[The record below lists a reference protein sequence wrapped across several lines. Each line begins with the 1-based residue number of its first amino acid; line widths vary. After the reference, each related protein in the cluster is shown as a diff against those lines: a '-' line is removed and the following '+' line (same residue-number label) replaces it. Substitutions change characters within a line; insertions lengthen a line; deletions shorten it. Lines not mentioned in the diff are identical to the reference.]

1 MTRLELLAPAR
12 TADIGIAAIRC
23 GADAVY
29 IGGPAFGARAAAS
42 NSVED
47 IARLCREA
55 APFGVRIF
63 VTVNTLA
70 SDDRERMEIVR
81 SIEAMRGIGVAA
93 FIIQDLTL
101 MPLLHS
107 ELASGESWQEEF
119 HASTQCAIRTPERAR
134 FVASLGFTRL
144 ILERQLSLEQIRAIR
159 AAVPP
164 EVQLECFVHGALCV
178 CYSGDCYLSEALTG
192 RSANR
197 GECSQPCRSLYDLCY
212 SRGKDGSVLVRDTP
226 LLSLRD
232 LCLIDRLEELA
243 EAGVC
248 SFKIEGRLK
257 NEAYVK
263 NVTRAYSMELDKLV
277 ARRPD
282 LWQRTSL
289 GRCTGGFTPDVNKTF
304 NRGYTTLFLDGRRGQ
319 WDSGDSAKGMGEYVG
334 SIDNLLC
341 ELHNGDGLSY
351 VKEGGRPEV
360 VGGRCEVVGG
370 RPEVVGFRVDKV
382 ERGRDGRQIIT
393 AWTADG
399 VPGSKVHGR
408 GVGNNGLPGPGVK
421 LWRNLDVAFLKELE
435 NNMPRRSI
443 EVPVKL
449 IFGNRTMR
457 LEVVGNCPVAAEIEL
472 GNCPVAEN
480 QERMKAL
487 AFNQISKSTG
497 CYDFVLEGIV
507 CGGGDGGGGDG
518 GGGDSG
524 ESRWGRL
531 PLVSAKMLNELRRE
545 LAEKLEEKAVSIV
558 SDRSQLTGDDAGL
571 TPTVQHGLVHPVQP
585 GELMRTKYCI
595 RYRLGMCT
603 KMASVGQFL
612 PGVGHKGF
620 GQSAPK
626 IANVPKGA
634 KLFLRNNGRC
644 IPLDFD
650 CANCEMIVCSQ

>member
-29 IGGPAFGARAAAS
+29 IGGPAFGARAAAC

-70 SDDRERMEIVR
+70 RDDRERNEIVR
-81 SIEAMRGIGVAA
+81 SIVAMRGIGVAA

-101 MPLLHS
+101 MPLLR
-107 ELASGESWQEEF
+107 GERIEEEF

-197 GECSQPCRSLYDLCY
+197 GECSQPCRSLYDLCSTEVSED
-212 SRGKDGSVLVRDTP
+212 SRDSGGSVLVRDTP

-232 LCLIDRLEELA
+232 LSLIDRLKDLA

-263 NVTRAYSMELDKLV
+263 NVTRAYSIELDKLV

-282 LWQRTSL
+282 LWQRASL

-334 SIDNLLC
+334 SIDHLLC

-351 VKEGGRPEV
+351 IKDK
-360 VGGRCEVVGG
+360 
-370 RPEVVGFRVDKV
+370 VVGFRVDKV
-382 ERGRDGRQIIT
+382 ERGRDGRQVI
-393 AWTADG
+393 G
-399 VPGSKVHGR
+399 G
-408 GVGNNGLPGPGVK
+408 NGLPGPGVK

-443 EVPVKL
+443 EVPVRLTFLVSGK
-449 IFGNRTMR
+449 GPWEMR
-457 LEVVGNCPVAAEIEL
+457 LEPVSEDEFSGFAGVEVTTAL
-472 GNCPVAEN
+472 GDCPVAEN

-497 CYDFVLEGIV
+497 VYDFVLEGIGCEGEG
-507 CGGGDGGGGDG
+507 CGVDGGG
-518 GGGDSG
+518 
-524 ESRWGRL
+524 EFRLERL
-531 PLVSAKMLNELRRE
+531 PLVSAKMLNELRRK
-545 LAEKLEEKAVSIV
+545 LAEKLEEKAQSIV
-558 SDRSQLTGDDAGL
+558 ADCGL
-571 TPTVQHGLVHPVQP
+571 THPVRPDGPGCQKQADELVHPLHP

-603 KMASVGQFL
+603 KMTGRNQ
-612 PGVGHKGF
+612 KKF
-620 GQSAPK
+620 GQSDSK
-626 IANVPKGA
+626 QGNIPKGA
-634 KLFLRNNGRC
+634 KLFLRNNGHC
-644 IPLDFD
+644 IPLAFD
-650 CANCEMIVCSQ
+650 CNNCEMVVCSL